1 VHRRVPVRLV
11 RRAPVH
17 LVRGISPAATAH
29 RTGRQPALPRV
40 RPAGS
45 PRSKS
50 PRARTARARNL
61 PELPT
66 VRSRP
71 PGGDRAEPRVLRRP
85 SRSISRGRRSSR
97 NTSRPHL
104 PRRNRGRP
112 KGRRRRLSRSRCPL
126 CRLSHGR
133 NRSPEAKPRA
143 LPRQPSCVLHL
154 SRPQGLHINCRPLGP
169 YRCGI
174 RRLLQHRSNLSGGA
188 WGLAGRPSL
197 LRHTRLL
204 RLFSSNSGRPSR
216 SRREPHPVARHRRLL
231 RQVQSHRQD
240 RRRVRRSSSARCL
253 ETSLGARQVRGLR
266 WPLA

>member
-1 VHRRVPVRLV
+1 MHRRVPVRLV
-11 RRAPVH
+11 RRAPIH
-17 LVRGISPAATAH
+17 LVRGISPAATAR
-29 RTGRQPALPRV
+29 RTGRHPALPRV
-40 RPAGS
+40 RLARS

-50 PRARTARARNL
+50 PRARTARASGL

-71 PGGDRAEPRVLRRP
+71 AAGDRAEPRVLRRA
-85 SRSISRGRRSSR
+85 SRSISRVRRSSR
-97 NTSRPHL
+97 NTSRRHL

-126 CRLSHGR
+126 RRLSHDP
-133 NRSPEAKPRA
+133 NRRPEAKPRA

-154 SRPQGLHINCRPLGP
+154 SRRQGLRINCIPLGP

-174 RRLLQHRSNLSGGA
+174 RRLLQHRSNPSGDA
-188 WGLAGRPSL
+188 SGLAGRQSL
-197 LRHTRLL
+197 LRCTRLL
-204 RLFSSNSGRPSR
+204 RLSSSNPGRPSR
-216 SRREPHPVARHRRLL
+216 SRREPHRVGLPRRLL

-240 RRRVRRSSSARCL
+240 RRRVRRSSSARCM
-253 ETSLGARQVRGLR
+253 ETSLVARQVRGLR